1 MTILKHLTD
10 KNSKSKTKMT
20 QLQKI
25 SSEIIEI
32 FQNKIN
38 KLTTEQAENLNIHNN
53 SMNFYMQLGDE
64 EKALWEARKT
74 LEYLEEITK

>member
-1 MTILKHLTD
+1 MTE
-10 KNSKSKTKMT
+10 
-20 QLQKI
+20 LQKI

-32 FQNKIN
+32 FQKKIN
-38 KLTTEQAENLNIHNN
+38 KLTKQQAENLNIHNN

-64 EKALWEARKT
+64 QKALWEARKT

>member
-1 MTILKHLTD
+1 
-10 KNSKSKTKMT
+10 MT

-25 SSEIIEI
+25 SSEIVEI

-38 KLTTEQAENLNIHNN
+38 NLTKQQAENLNIHNK
-53 SMNFYMQLGDE
+53 SMNFYMQLGEE

-74 LEYLEEITK
+74 LEYLEQITK

>member
-1 MTILKHLTD
+1 MTE
-10 KNSKSKTKMT
+10 
-20 QLQKI
+20 LQKI

-32 FQNKIN
+32 FQKKIN
-38 KLTTEQAENLNIHNN
+38 KLTKQQAENLNIHNN
-53 SMNFYMQLGDE
+53 SMNFYMQLGDN

>member
-1 MTILKHLTD
+1 MYIMNELRR
-10 KNSKSKTKMT
+10 
-20 QLQKI
+20 I
-25 SSEIIEI
+25 SSEIVEI

-38 KLTTEQAENLNIHNN
+38 KLTNEQAENLNMHNN

-74 LEYLEEITK
+74 LEYLEQITK